1 MRTSSDAMLRGSVA
15 IAACAALA
23 STASLSHAQ
32 QRSLKQGPDRLLEQI
47 DIEQN
52 LDAQLPLDLP
62 FKDADGREVTLGDYF
77 DGERPAILA
86 LVYYECPM
94 LCTMILNGTLRA
106 VNVVDELNVG
116 RDFDVVAVSIDHR
129 ETPALAADKKLMYVD
144 KYRREGADEGWHF
157 LTGSEKSIAKLTQTV
172 GFEFEYDEE
181 TNQFAHGSAITI
193 ITPGGR
199 ISKYFYGIDYDPRAL
214 RLALVEASSG
224 SIGNLVDKVILY
236 CFRYNPLE
244 GKYSLAIMNVLRALA
259 VLTAG
264 GMGLFMLM
272 SWLRERRRR
281 SRSLSESSSS

>member
-1 MRTSSDAMLRGSVA
+1 MTRARIA
-15 IAACAALA
+15 IAACAALVL
-23 STASLSHAQ
+23 STSPVHAQ
-32 QRSLKQGPDRLLEQI
+32 QRSLKQGPDELLEEI

-62 FKDADGREVTLGDYF
+62 FKDAEGKDVTLGDYF
-77 DGERPAILA
+77 DGDRPAILA

-106 VNVVDELNVG
+106 VNVVDELSIG

-129 ETPALAADKKLMYVD
+129 ETPALAADKKQLYLD
-144 KYRREGADEGWHF
+144 KYRREGSEEGWHF
-157 LTGSEKSIAKLTQTV
+157 LTGSESSIETLAETV

-181 TNQFAHGSAITI
+181 TNQFAHGSAITV

-264 GMGLFMLM
+264 GMGLFMLI
-272 SWLRERRRR
+272 SWLRDRRRR
-281 SRSLSESSSS
+281 SGGLSESPSS

>member
-1 MRTSSDAMLRGSVA
+1 MLRGSVA

-23 STASLSHAQ
+23 SAASLSHAQ

-129 ETPALAADKKLMYVD
+129 ETPALAADKKQMYVD

-157 LTGSEKSIAKLTQTV
+157 LTGSEKSIAKLAQTV

-281 SRSLSESSSS
+281 SRSLSESPSS

>member
-1 MRTSSDAMLRGSVA
+1 MIRFAFV
-15 IAACAALA
+15 IAAALVSGA
-23 STASLSHAQ
+23 SQVHAQ
-32 QRSLKQGPDRLLEQI
+32 QRSLKQGPDELLEKI

-52 LDAQLPLDLP
+52 LEAQLPLDLP
-62 FKDADGREVTLGDYF
+62 FKDETGAEVRLGDYF

-106 VNVVDELNVG
+106 VNVVDELDVG
-116 RDFDVVAVSIDHR
+116 RDFDIVAVSIDHR
-129 ETPALAADKKLMYVD
+129 ETPALAEEKKQLYLE
-144 KYRREGADEGWHF
+144 KYRREGAAAGWHF
-157 LTGSEKSIAKLTQTV
+157 LTGSEESIAQLADTV

-181 TNQFAHGSAITI
+181 TNQFAHGSAITVV
-193 ITPGGR
+193 TPGGR

-264 GMGLFMLM
+264 GMGLFMLI
-272 SWLRERRRR
+272 SWLRDRRRR
-281 SRSLSESSSS
+281 SGGLSETTS